1 MSKTNQ
7 INLPVGAK
15 GWTIINMDPEER
27 KILKNN
33 IEELLDDTTSAA
45 EDSLYGD
52 DQIALSTA
60 TLRLCE
66 AMQSLVA
73 GLYE

>member
-1 MSKTNQ
+1 MSKTHQ

-33 IEELLDDTTSAA
+33 IEELLDDATSAA
-45 EDSLYGD
+45 EDSLYSD
-52 DQIALSTA
+52 DRIALSTA